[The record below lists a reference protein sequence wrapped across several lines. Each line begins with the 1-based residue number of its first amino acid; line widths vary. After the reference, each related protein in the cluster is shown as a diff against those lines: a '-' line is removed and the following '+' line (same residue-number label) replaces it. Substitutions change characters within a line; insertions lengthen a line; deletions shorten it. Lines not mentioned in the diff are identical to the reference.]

1 MGRVSNRLAGHS
13 RIGLDSSILIYQLE
27 NNPQYVA
34 LTTEI
39 LVGIQA
45 GLWSALISTVSL
57 MEITV
62 GPRRLQLD
70 AVAAEY
76 EALIVNIPNLDVL
89 DVTRAVARQASRL
102 RASLNLRPADA
113 LVVATAIVGEATAFV
128 TNDRALARAQSRID
142 VVLLDE
148 LLVGA

>member
-1 MGRVSNRLAGHS
+1 VGRLSDRLAGHR

-27 NNPQYVA
+27 NNPRYVA
-34 LTTEI
+34 LTTEL
-39 LVGIQA
+39 LVGIQG
-45 GLWSALISTVSL
+45 GLWFALMSTVSL

-76 EALIVNIPNLDVL
+76 EALIVNVPNLEVL

-113 LVVATAIVGEATAFV
+113 IVVATAIVGEATAFV
-128 TNDRALARAQSRID
+128 TNDRALARARMRID
-142 VVLLDE
+142 VVVLDE
-148 LLVGA
+148 LLLRP